1 MIDPKVVTQQLRQVG
16 CDYMLWGNTETR
28 ELHKV
33 LMDGEQIKQAVNG
46 YYDGGFALLCV
57 TNFRVLVVDKK
68 PFLLT
73 VEDLRYDMIAEVDYS
88 ARIFTSILHV
98 YTPLR
103 TLVFTSWSTA
113 RLRKSMN
120 YIQQRVMEMRNNDF
134 LASQFTQQ
142 AMPQQQA
149 PQRTQIKETPFAGHG
164 TQHIPQMVPTY
175 HGTQHPIAQ
184 FDEYKHPAG
193 ASQSQAEPLQTEQTE
208 MPEASSSTA
217 TVPYPHPQPLAR
229 RLVNPYTKVPLL
241 ARRRKY
247 PSFY

>member
-1 MIDPKVVTQQLRQVG
+1 MVDPKIVSRQLRQIG
-16 CDYMLWGNTETR
+16 CDYMFWGHTETS
-28 ELHKV
+28 ELSKV
-33 LMDGEQIKQAVNG
+33 LMDGEQITQAVNG

-73 VEDLRYDMIAEVDYS
+73 VEDLRYDMIAEVDFS
-88 ARIFTSILHV
+88 SRLFTSVLHV

-103 TLVFTSWSTA
+103 TLIFTSWSMT

-120 YIQQRVMEMRNNDF
+120 YIQQRVMELRNNDF
-134 LASQFTQQ
+134 LASQFVQQ
-142 AMPQQQA
+142 AMPESQQ
-149 PQRTQIKETPFAGHG
+149 PQTRTQVKEVPFSSSQR

-175 HGTQHPIAQ
+175 HGSQQPISE
-184 FDEYKHPAG
+184 FDEYDHQAN
-193 ASQSQAEPLQTEQTE
+193 QSAVETSDQNSAAV
-208 MPEASSSTA
+208 MA
-217 TVPYPHPQPLAR
+217 TPVYSQPLAR

>member
-1 MIDPKVVTQQLRQVG
+1 MVDPKIVSRQLRQIG
-16 CDYMLWGNTETR
+16 CDYMFWGHTETS
-28 ELHKV
+28 ELPKI
-33 LMDGEQIKQAVNG
+33 LMDGEQITQAVNG
-46 YYDGGFALLCV
+46 YYDGGFALLCI

-73 VEDLRYDMIAEVDYS
+73 VEDLRYDMIAEVDFS
-88 ARIFTSILHV
+88 SHVFTSVLHV

-103 TLVFTSWSTA
+103 TLMFSSWSMA

-120 YIQQRVMEMRNNDF
+120 YIQQRVMELRNNDF
-134 LASQFTQQ
+134 LASQFVQQ
-142 AMPQQQA
+142 ALPPSQQPQT
-149 PQRTQIKETPFAGHG
+149 RTQVKESPFHSSSAPR

-175 HGTQHPIAQ
+175 HGVETTISE
-184 FDEYKHPAG
+184 FDEYKHE
-193 ASQSQAEPLQTEQTE
+193 QAEGTTAIEAEPQ
-208 MPEASSSTA
+208 PELAQA
-217 TVPYPHPQPLAR
+217 TPSPYVQPLAR